1 MAKMNYDRV
10 IDSVNGEI
18 GLIKRYDENNYQ
30 SYDVYLDGEYV
41 CYCACCLTDHE
52 IESLVEDNLF

>member
-30 SYDVYLDGEYV
+30 SYDAYLV
-41 CYCACCLTDHE
+41 
-52 IESLVEDNLF
+52 V